1 MSPPTDESPNPG
13 GAPPP
18 EGGSPDDP
26 AAAQQTLLAGTLWE
40 GLEPMFLL
48 TFLVGTLGSLAF
60 MCSPVSPG
68 PPLAL
73 PRASPTTTPLTFPAA
88 AARSSGS
95 GGARA
100 RRRPGR
106 S

>member
-26 AAAQQTLLAGTLWE
+26 AAAQTLLAGTLWE

-60 MCSPVSPG
+60 MCSPH
-68 PPLAL
+68 L
-73 PRASPTTTPLTFPAA
+73 PRPSPSPSPCLPQLH
-88 AARSSGS
+88 
-95 GGARA
+95 
-100 RRRPGR
+100 
-106 S
+106 